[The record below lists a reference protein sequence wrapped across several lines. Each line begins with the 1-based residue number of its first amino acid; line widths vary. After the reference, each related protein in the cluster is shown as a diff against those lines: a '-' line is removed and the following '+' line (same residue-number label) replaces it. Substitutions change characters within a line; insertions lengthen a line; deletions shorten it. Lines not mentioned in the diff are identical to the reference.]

1 MSNNTQ
7 HKRADNLSD
16 DMIEKIVEIL
26 DGWSEK
32 LTWNLLIEE
41 IEIRLNNE
49 YTRQAL
55 AKHNRIKSAYNLTK
69 ERVSGDR
76 KDFKPISIETSIMIQ
91 TLKRTEA
98 ENQRLYKE
106 NQDLL
111 EQFARWAYN
120 AYSKG
125 ITIDTLNKPL
135 PNVDR
140 GKTKI

>member
-1 MSNNTQ
+1 MSKNTQ
-7 HKRADNLSD
+7 HKRADNLTD

-41 IEIRLNNE
+41 IKIRLKNE

-55 AKHNRIKSAYNLTK
+55 AKHNRIKSTYDITK

-76 KDFKPISIETSIMIQ
+76 KDSRPVSIETAMMMQS
-91 TLKRTEA
+91 LKRVEA
-98 ENQRLYKE
+98 ENLRLHQE
-106 NQDLL
+106 NQNLL

-125 ITIDTLNKPL
+125 ITIDALNKSL
-135 PNVDR
+135 PKVDR